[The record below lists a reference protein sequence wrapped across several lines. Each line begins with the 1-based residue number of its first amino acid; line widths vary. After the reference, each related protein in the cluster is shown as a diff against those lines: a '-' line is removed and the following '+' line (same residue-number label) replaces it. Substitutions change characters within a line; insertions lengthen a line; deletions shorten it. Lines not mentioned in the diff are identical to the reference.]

1 MVADFQ
7 HEKTQPKISLKPFV
21 VTSPSASNTAAQT
34 KAETQFA
41 IWKRQ
46 NGISK
51 MPATSGTEARNG
63 PEKRPMKM
71 PSGPHFL
78 MKASPFGIRSGYL
91 DNGQT
96 CCTVYSSLRPIQ

>member
-1 MVADFQ
+1 MA
-7 HEKTQPKISLKPFV
+7 I
-21 VTSPSASNTAAQT
+21 TSPMVSSTAAQT

-51 MPATSGTEARNG
+51 MPATSGTEARSG

-71 PSGPHFL
+71 PSAPHFL
-78 MKASPFGIRSGYL
+78 MNSSPFGIRSGYF
-91 DNGQT
+91 DSGQM